1 MSDTAKLIG
10 ITTPVGLD
18 FNEPKQLLA
27 YCARISST
35 ANQFKH
41 ETGPRLL
48 AYLVRN
54 AEWSPF
60 EMGSMTMEI
69 NTTRDIARQLLR
81 HRSFSFQEFS
91 QRYATVI
98 APFVIR
104 EARLQDNSDRQ
115 NSIELDQENSE
126 HAALGRDWASAQ
138 LEIGDLVRWHYENF
152 LARGLAKE
160 QARVVLPEG
169 MTKSSLYV
177 AGTVRSWIHYIA
189 LRQSRKTQKEHRV
202 IALAARKIL
211 LDKYPDVMGA
221 LPELEIDE
229 ETGSV
234 IATA

>member
-1 MSDTAKLIG
+1 MNKPIAKLIG

-35 ANQFKH
+35 ANQHKH

-81 HRSFSFQEFS
+81 HRSYSFQEFS
-91 QRYATVI
+91 QRYAEVV

-104 EARLQDNSDRQ
+104 ETRLQDHKDRQ
-115 NSIELDQENSE
+115 NSIELDLTNPAHSDLDRWWRARQQEIASLVDE
-126 HAALGRDWASAQ
+126 VYREALQ
-138 LEIGDLVRWHYENF
+138 
-152 LARGLAKE
+152 RGIAKE
-160 QARVVLPEG
+160 QARAVLPEG
-169 MTKSSLYV
+169 MTPSSVYV
-177 AGTVRSWIHYIA
+177 AGTIRSWIHYIA
-189 LRQSRKTQKEHRV
+189 LRQSRKTQKEHRL

-211 LDKYPDVMGA
+211 LEHYPDVMGA

-229 ETGSV
+229 ETGTV
-234 IATA
+234 K